1 MKKHFRMVEDF
12 TSYVA
17 STPVEIDSEWF
28 PDFKGTTDKE
38 FFDYIIENYENFLE
52 DESLPE
58 EVLDALNELMYG
70 DKEEYYNSSYKFF
83 SGGIEMGNP
92 STEHHKNGN
101 FETEFT
107 NQE

>member
-1 MKKHFRMVEDF
+1 
-12 TSYVA
+12 
-17 STPVEIDSEWF
+17 
-28 PDFKGTTDKE
+28 
-38 FFDYIIENYENFLE
+38 
-52 DESLPE
+52 
-58 EVLDALNELMYG
+58 MYG